1 MTGLAM
7 MDGWWELFTAAA
19 GGGAAFKVFEIGYR
33 EARDWFADR
42 SKSTKLIEANLEP
55 LLKACDEL
63 VGKLR
68 SLAEKDFLPLR
79 NAECEGLDDH
89 DFASVVYLFVQF
101 WAWVEIIRLQSFD
114 RDMGRS
120 KTGKQLTAFSDCLE
134 SRRVRLID
142 RMSQRAVGESAI
154 SDGRAANFVQ
164 FVQRHDESIYIK
176 RWINPLCL
184 VLKSLD
190 DPKARQRTL
199 QYAVVLHAMIDTLD
213 PDHHITRDIPATPN
227 KLTKKSWRDLEYRVF
242 GVYLKFV
249 KGRAK
254 YIGPPKGRP

>member
-1 MTGLAM
+1 MI
-7 MDGWWELFTAAA
+7 DGWWELFTAAA
-19 GGGAAFKVFEIGYR
+19 GGGAAFKIFEIGYL
-33 EARDWFADR
+33 ELRDWLADR
-42 SKSTKLIEANLEP
+42 NKSTKAIETNLEP

-79 NAECEGLDDH
+79 GSTHDGLEDH

-114 RDMGRS
+114 RNMGRS
-120 KTGKQLTAFSDCLE
+120 KVGKQLTAFFDCLE

-154 SDGRAANFVQ
+154 ADGRAANFVE

-176 RWINPLCL
+176 RWINPLRE
-184 VLKSLD
+184 VLNSLD
-190 DPKARQRTL
+190 DQKTRQRML

-213 PDHHITRDIPATPN
+213 PAHHITRNIPATPN

-249 KGRAK
+249 KNRSK
-254 YIGPPKGRP
+254 YTGPPKGRP